1 MDNRGGLFNILRGCS
16 IQEGWSIQEGG
27 HIARVRYII
36 KSYAILAKNLKRSFF
51 YYEVERIHAYVNICR
66 PDGKKLQVKLQV

>member
-1 MDNRGGLFNILRGCS
+1 MDNRGGLFNILRGC
-16 IQEGWSIQEGG
+16 SIQEGG

-36 KSYAILAKNLKRSFF
+36 KSYAILAKNLKSCFF
-51 YYEVERIHAYVNICR
+51 DYEVERIHAYVNICR